1 MNLLVVYFVL
11 NVLLIAFFLLRRN
24 WKELRIFELNS
35 ERFKAKTPFGKSYT
49 QRAYRLVGGELEFQ
63 VRGHEFKTWHNQ
75 FLFFC
80 EDRIWW
86 PPPYLMLDNG
96 C

>member
-35 ERFKAKTPFGKSYT
+35 ENFKAKTPFGKIYT
-49 QRAYRLVGGELEFQ
+49 QRAYRLVAGELEFQ

-75 FLFFC
+75 LLFL
-80 EDRIWW
+80 
-86 PPPYLMLDNG
+86 
-96 C
+96 

>member
-11 NVLLIAFFLLRRN
+11 NILLIAFFLLRRN

-49 QRAYRLVGGELEFQ
+49 QRAYRLVGGEMKFQ

-75 FLFFC
+75 FLFLLKTEFGGPHH
-80 EDRIWW
+80 I
-86 PPPYLMLDNG
+86 
-96 C
+96 